1 MVLEICY
8 SVGPKSKD
16 SKRDL
21 CTRIV
26 PARPESRAT
35 TANERI
41 DVVGNG
47 GEGGCRRTQH
57 QHQQEREHRNRQH
70 LFSPGQTIFQLN
82 EEEEPYL
89 RCMYI
94 SC

>member
-16 SKRDL
+16 SKRNL

-57 QHQQEREHRNRQH
+57 QHQQEREHVFCKKVVPQQRLGTKRTFGP
-70 LFSPGQTIFQLN
+70 L
-82 EEEEPYL
+82 
-89 RCMYI
+89 
-94 SC
+94 

>member
-26 PARPESRAT
+26 TARPESRAT

-57 QHQQEREHRNRQH
+57 QHQQEREHRNLNRQT
-70 LFSPGQTIFQLN
+70 LSSFGL
-82 EEEEPYL
+82 EEEPYS
-89 RCMYI
+89 RKNACMYA